1 MTRAVVLATLALAVT
16 ATAPSA
22 EATPTHAP
30 SRAAATAAF
39 GRLLH
44 RFYGGTSGYWT
55 CLAPPIGGRR
65 DCFAEV
71 HTGRDWHQVA
81 MSARTRHG
89 VIVFMTLTN
98 VAAHSWVR
106 HWWPYSHRFIFRS
119 GMPGVASVNSSAYDW
134 GWLAGCARRVRPDRT
149 SKCGA
154 YDGNSAGL
162 SRFYT
167 FRCARHAHLVTC
179 TNRLGDA
186 MRYRP

>member
-1 MTRAVVLATLALAVT
+1 
-16 ATAPSA
+16 
-22 EATPTHAP
+22 
-30 SRAAATAAF
+30 
-39 GRLLH
+39 
-44 RFYGGTSGYWT
+44 
-55 CLAPPIGGRR
+55 
-65 DCFAEV
+65 
-71 HTGRDWHQVA
+71 
-81 MSARTRHG
+81 MSAHIRHG

-98 VAAHSWVR
+98 AAAHSWVR
-106 HWWPYSHRFIFRS
+106 HWWPYSRRFIRRS

-134 GWLAGCARRVRPDRT
+134 GWLAACAHRVRPDGT

-167 FRCARHAHLVTC
+167 FTCTSHAHLVTC